1 MIIFTRKWDFS
12 QAYRIPN
19 TRSIK
24 KPPKK
29 HKTTFGQEYQAYSSM
44 NFVVFTCISYME
56 RKQNNLFSK
65 QLSVAIKTF
74 FLVVEA
80 FLNHLLLLSAL
91 ASTSRKMVTPGN
103 FLSLQSF
110 QRLHGGQ
117 HPSALALWGSLLPTS
132 ACIFYIS
139 IPCVLPAVGLHP
151 HEKGQSLAYPFLLPH

>member
-1 MIIFTRKWDFS
+1 MRFFPSLPYSKYSVYQKATKETQNYIRP
-12 QAYRIPN
+12 RIPGIQQHEF
-19 TRSIK
+19 RGIHLHILYGK
-24 KPPKK
+24 K
-29 HKTTFGQEYQAYSSM
+29 T
-44 NFVVFTCISYME
+44 
-56 RKQNNLFSK
+56 KQS
-65 QLSVAIKTF
+65 F
-74 FLVVEA
+74 FKAVKCSNQNILVVEA

>member
-1 MIIFTRKWDFS
+1 MRFFPSLPYSKYSVYQKATKETQNYIRP
-12 QAYRIPN
+12 RIPGIQQHEF
-19 TRSIK
+19 RGIHLHILYGK
-24 KPPKK
+24 K
-29 HKTTFGQEYQAYSSM
+29 T
-44 NFVVFTCISYME
+44 
-56 RKQNNLFSK
+56 KQFFSK

-74 FLVVEA
+74 FLVVET

-110 QRLHGGQ
+110 QRLHRGQ